1 MSQLWTA
8 NELPVI
14 DIFEASYKEKR
25 MEICCCLNF
34 SLKFFFYYYYYF
46 FNTSNCLTDTPLP
59 NAKSLF

>member
-34 SLKFFFYYYYYF
+34 SLNFFFFLLLLLF
-46 FNTSNCLTDTPLP
+46 F
-59 NAKSLF
+59 

>member
-1 MSQLWTA
+1 MSQLWTT

-14 DIFEASYKEKR
+14 DIFEASYKVKR
-25 MEICCCLNF
+25 MEFCCCLNF
-34 SLKFFFYYYYYF
+34 SLKIFFNYF

>member
-34 SLKFFFYYYYYF
+34 SLNFFFF
-46 FNTSNCLTDTPLP
+46 FIIIIFLILTI
-59 NAKSLF
+59 A